1 MYPLSIGLV
10 IRERLFTNE
19 ARGCC
24 IVDWSSSAGRARAE
38 TMTLRYELQLAVR
51 RIPASAE
58 AITGIS
64 FSSEA
69 AAEAAASSVASPAGG
84 GGGVGGSGGPVFA
97 TIYKGSDPR
106 VRLLG
111 LEPLGAV
118 FTVRVRALRLAPC
131 PESFTGSQELAGPH
145 TDVELALPQ
154 AASASLP
161 ASFYSSPLL
170 PSFRVRVTRTA
181 GASCTVA
188 NSAAEAGSTST
199 SGWSIEASPV
209 DLSAERPSADVQST
223 ATHGSA
229 APAIAP
235 AAVAHPVPERSGAEQ
250 HVAPRVARA
259 APHSAFSAN
268 ITCSSAVQQTITSA
282 PSAVATRP
290 ASAGARAEGRAHP
303 GRKMRPLR
311 AMQEHF
317 LDVLCRL
324 FGLNVEIE
332 SDVQPA
338 APQQPPGRS
347 SAAAQSATALA
358 LSSRS
363 STLAHTHDQ
372 TSSTT
377 AATTASTAAARSS
390 RLSAV
395 AESFALDP
403 QQRRLLLLVST
414 LTALFALLLS
424 FLLTSFV
431 EF

>member
-1 MYPLSIGLV
+1 MYSTYPLSIGVV
-10 IRERLFTNE
+10 IRERSFTNE

-38 TMTLRYELQLAVR
+38 AMTLRYELQLALR

-58 AITGIS
+58 TITGIS

-84 GGGVGGSGGPVFA
+84 GVGVGSSGGPVFA
-97 TIYKGSDPR
+97 TIYKGSDSR

-118 FTVRVRALRLAPC
+118 FTVRVRALRLALC

-154 AASASLP
+154 TASASLP
-161 ASFYSSPLL
+161 ASFYSSPFL

-181 GASCTVA
+181 GASCAGATC
-188 NSAAEAGSTST
+188 AAETGSSFG
-199 SGWSIEASPV
+199 SSIEASPV
-209 DLSAERPSADVQST
+209 DLSAERPSTDLQST

-229 APAIAP
+229 APA
-235 AAVAHPVPERSGAEQ
+235 AVVHPVPDRSGGEQ
-250 HVAPRVARA
+250 HVATRVPRA
-259 APHSAFSAN
+259 APHSTLSAN
-268 ITCSSAVQQTITSA
+268 ITCSSAVQQAITSA
-282 PSAVATRP
+282 PSVVVTRP
-290 ASAGARAEGRAHP
+290 ASAGARAEGRAHQ

-317 LDVLCRL
+317 LDALCRL

-332 SDVQPA
+332 SDVQTA
-338 APQQPPGRS
+338 ALQQPPGRS
-347 SAAAQSATALA
+347 SAAAQSATAVA

-390 RLSAV
+390 RLSVV

-424 FLLTSFV
+424 VLLTSFV